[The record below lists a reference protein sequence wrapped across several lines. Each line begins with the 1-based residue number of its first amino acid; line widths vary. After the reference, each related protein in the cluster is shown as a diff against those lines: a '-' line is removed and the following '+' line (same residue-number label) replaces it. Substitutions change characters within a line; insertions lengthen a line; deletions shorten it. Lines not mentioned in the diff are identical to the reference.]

1 MKSKNLIALSALLLA
16 SLSQNSS
23 AVSSINLSL
32 FGSSVAGDGWTWT
45 AGTSTVSGSDT
56 GGSVLYPDPAFGGAN
71 LTTLDNY
78 LGTPGNLRLTLT
90 GFVTT
95 APTGA
100 FTITLEDNAG
110 NLSAT
115 PFLWSSYGLS
125 SSTVT
130 NPVTVVTPFNWN
142 NVTGWTLD
150 AGGSGNPVNATFTS
164 LNVTAVPEPSTYA
177 LLALSGLALGG
188 YAMRRRRRA

>member
-1 MKSKNLIALSALLLA
+1 MKNKYFTALTAVLLA
-16 SLSQNSS
+16 SLIQTAS
-23 AVSSINLSL
+23 AVSSINLTV
-32 FGSSVAGDGWTWT
+32 FGSSVLGDVWTWT
-45 AGTSTVSGSDT
+45 PSTSTVSGTDT
-56 GGSVLYPDPAFGGAN
+56 GGATLYPDPAFGGAD

-78 LGTPGNLRLTLT
+78 SGPSSLRLTLT

-100 FTITLEDNAG
+100 FSITLEDNVG

-115 PFLWSSYGLS
+115 SFLWASYGVS

-130 NPVTVVTPFNWN
+130 NPVTVASPFNWN
-142 NVTGWTLD
+142 NVAAWTLD
-150 AGGSGNPVNATFTS
+150 AGGSGNAVNATFTS

-188 YAMRRRRRA
+188 YAVRRRRRA

>member
-1 MKSKNLIALSALLLA
+1 MKNKYLIALSALLLA
-16 SLSQNSS
+16 VLIQNAS
-23 AVSSINLSL
+23 AVSSINLTL
-32 FGSSVAGDGWTWT
+32 FGSSVAGDAWTWT
-45 AGTSTVSGSDT
+45 AATSTVSGTDAP
-56 GGSVLYPDPAFGGAN
+56 GAVLFPDPSFGGAN

-78 LGTPGNLRLTLT
+78 SGPSSLRLTLT

-100 FTITLEDNAG
+100 FTITLEDNSA
-110 NLSAT
+110 NLSVT
-115 PFLWSSYGLS
+115 SFLWASYGVS

-130 NPVTVVTPFNWN
+130 NPVTVASPFNWN
-142 NVTGWTLD
+142 NVAGWTLD
-150 AGGSGNPVNATFTS
+150 AGGSGNAVNATFTS

-188 YAMRRRRRA
+188 YAARRRRRA

>member
-1 MKSKNLIALSALLLA
+1 MKNKFLVVLSALLLA
-16 SLSQNSS
+16 VLIQNAS
-23 AVSSINLSL
+23 AVGSINLTL

-45 AGTSTVSGSDT
+45 AGTSTVSGTDAP
-56 GGSVLYPDPAFGGAN
+56 GAVLYPDPSFAGAD

-78 LGTPGNLRLTLT
+78 SGPNSLRLTLT

-100 FTITLEDNAG
+100 FTITLEDNVG

-130 NPVTVVTPFNWN
+130 NPVTVASPFNWN
-142 NVTGWTLD
+142 NIAGWTLD
-150 AGGSGNPVNATFTS
+150 AGGSSSAVNATFTS
-164 LNVTAVPEPSTYA
+164 LNVIAVPEPSTYA
-177 LLALSGLALGG
+177 LLAMSGAAFGG
-188 YAMRRRRRA
+188 YVIRRRRRA